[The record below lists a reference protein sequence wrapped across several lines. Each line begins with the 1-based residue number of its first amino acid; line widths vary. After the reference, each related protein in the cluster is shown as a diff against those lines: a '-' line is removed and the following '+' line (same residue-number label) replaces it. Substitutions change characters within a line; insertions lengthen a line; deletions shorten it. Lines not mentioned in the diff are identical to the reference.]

1 MSQRGLTKIFSSF
14 SKNRVFR
21 YLKRPDEKMTS
32 KSGNA
37 KFSLEEKLVLA
48 ELGTQY
54 PDIETKDM
62 TMSY

>member
-1 MSQRGLTKIFSSF
+1 MSRRGLTKIFSSF

-21 YLKRPDEKMTS
+21 YLKGPDAKMTS

-37 KFSLEEKLVLA
+37 NFSLEEKLFLA
-48 ELGTQY
+48 KLGKQY